1 MDDEAFYEAV
11 VHELEHHGLKKG
23 LWAKAFATA
32 GGNESIAKA
41 LYLEWRVSQ
50 LKEERDDEQLRQ
62 RELQRQVN
70 VREAT
75 ELAKRQREQQ
85 VLAQARQRFRPFANM
100 LRGLGLPVET
110 VILQLEAKGPVR
122 IEAKL
127 LANEVFRASNGT

>member
-1 MDDEAFYEAV
+1 
-11 VHELEHHGLKKG
+11 
-23 LWAKAFATA
+23 
-32 GGNESIAKA
+32 
-41 LYLEWRVSQ
+41 LEWRVSQ